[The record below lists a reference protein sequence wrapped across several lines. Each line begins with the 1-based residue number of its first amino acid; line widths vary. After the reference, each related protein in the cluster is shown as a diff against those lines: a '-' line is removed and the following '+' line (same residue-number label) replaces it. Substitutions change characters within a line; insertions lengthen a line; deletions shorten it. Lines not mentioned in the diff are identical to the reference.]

1 MSSSQKSKSASDN
14 ADNGGSV
21 VDRMGT
27 IIRNAHR
34 AIEVL
39 KEENS
44 ALKIANDKLQVM
56 VDDLLSQLQSRP
68 APSQRYLQQLIS
80 CSTCCMHSLLL
91 IHRDY

>member
-44 ALKIANDKLQVM
+44 ALKIANEKLQVM
-56 VDDLLSQLQSRP
+56 VDDLMSQLQSRP
-68 APSQRYLQQLIS
+68 SPSQRYLQQLIS
-80 CSTCCMHSLLL
+80 CSTCMHSLLL

>member
-44 ALKIANDKLQVM
+44 ALKIANDKLQAM
-56 VDDLLSQLQSRP
+56 VDDLMSQLQSRP
-68 APSQRYLQQLIS
+68 APIQRYLQQLIP